1 MQIVLDTEA
10 RADYVRYRPVTC
22 LDAKTREKA
31 ENIFEDYRSRGVIT
45 GSYSDD
51 AWQATNFHPLCK
63 SGNGENRGLW
73 KHRLRL
79 LSDH

>member
-51 AWQATNFHPLCK
+51 A
-63 SGNGENRGLW
+63 
-73 KHRLRL
+73 
-79 LSDH
+79 